1 MFSIDTAHVPHV
13 YSFGAVGLVLLSA
26 LVLYVIELRR
36 VGSTPWS
43 ERYTDRV
50 VPLYRAPQRSTPI
63 AMRVTHPQ
71 RPTRDNH
78 RTSAA
83 YLRTVRP
90 RNR

>member
-36 VGSTPWS
+36 VGSTPWT

-50 VPLYRAPQRSTPI
+50 VPLYRAPL
-63 AMRVTHPQ
+63 
-71 RPTRDNH
+71 RPTPVALRVVHPVRD
-78 RTSAA
+78 RRGTA
-83 YLRTVRP
+83 TGRP
-90 RNR
+90 RSRRPAA

>member
-43 ERYTDRV
+43 ERYTDRF
-50 VPLYRAPQRSTPI
+50 VPLYRAPLRPSPV
-63 AMRVTHPQ
+63 ALRVTHPR
-71 RPTRDNH
+71 RP
-78 RTSAA
+78 AA
-83 YLRTVRP
+83 AAAVRRP
-90 RNR
+90 RT